1 MPKLKQ
7 LKNVF
12 LEQGYEIKDKIS
24 EGGEGIVYRAT
35 KDNQDYAIKIIKELK
50 KYREVRYLQEIE
62 NVKKLDHPNVIKA
75 EYGILTLDGEEIQ
88 YSIMELYQNDLRKLI
103 PDLTDHKKILML
115 LIELGE
121 AIKYIHSQG
130 IIHRDLKPEN
140 ILIND
145 NGELVLTDFGIAH
158 FKDSNLTKANDML
171 NNRNYLAP
179 EQKLKGNA
187 IHIGQEADIY
197 AFGLIINECF
207 TKNNPH
213 GENYRLIRDNFPFL
227 FELDVLVGRMINN
240 LSAIRPNIDGVLSE
254 LRNINQKLDEELE
267 GIKSSLTVSKEAQ
280 VEFNRDTLNE
290 ILDKASQDIY
300 FSTHDTNL
308 FANKS
313 KYNLNYHWE
322 IGYTVTPYLRDL
334 TVRTEIL
341 EICRKKFEYEMNYQD
356 GPSLKS
362 LNLEDSSDKE
372 LYDRLESILSK
383 YDACGDRF
391 SGQIKKYFI
400 GSLSYHA
407 EEALRFIEDDNYIA
421 EHVIE
426 HIDNAPILWLT
437 IFILERGIQ
446 QEELVYNIDINW
458 DRTLSYL
465 SYCDGSPLYKEETD
479 FSKKTADKIKNICEQ
494 FKATWGV
501 TYNDSG
507 DKIRFIFSSQQEYE
521 TFKKHALNLAKPHY
535 TFEGDVLD
543 LFRKANYLE
552 NQVVIIDL
560 SRDWDV
566 EITLAKIL
574 GLKKIK

>member
-1 MPKLKQ
+1 MSKLKQ
-7 LKNVF
+7 LKNEF
-12 LEQGYEIKDKIS
+12 LKQGYKIKEKIS
-24 EGGEGIVYRAT
+24 EGGEGIVYKAT
-35 KDNQDYAIKIIKELK
+35 KDNRDYAIKIIKELK
-50 KYREVRYLQEIE
+50 KDRIERYQQEIK
-62 NVKKLDHPNVIKA
+62 NVQKLNHPNVIKS
-75 EYGILTLDGEEIQ
+75 EYGTINLGEEEIQ
-88 YSIMELYQNDLRKLI
+88 FSIMGLYKNDLRSLI
-103 PDLTDHKKILML
+103 PELTDYKKIFRL
-115 LIELGE
+115 LIELGK

-140 ILIND
+140 ILIDD
-145 NGELVLTDFGIAH
+145 NGKLVLTDFGIAH
-158 FKDSNLTKANDML
+158 FKDSDLTKANDML

-187 IHIGQEADIY
+187 THIGQEVDIY

-213 GENYRLIRDNFPFL
+213 GENYRLIIDNFPFL
-227 FELDVLVGRMINN
+227 FELDRLVGRMINN
-240 LSAIRPNIDGVLSE
+240 SSETRPNIEGVLSE
-254 LRNINQKLDEELE
+254 LENVNQRLDKELE
-267 GIKSSLTVSKEAQ
+267 RIKQTLTVSKEARF
-280 VEFNRDTLNE
+280 EFSSDTLNE

-313 KYNLNYHWE
+313 KYNLQYHWE

-334 TVRTEIL
+334 AVRTEIL

-400 GSLSYHA
+400 GSLSYHV
-407 EEALRFIEDDNYIA
+407 EEALQLIEDDNYIT

-446 QEELVYNIDINW
+446 QEELVDNIDINW

-465 SYCDGSPLYKEETD
+465 SFCDSSPLYKEETD
-479 FSKKTADKIKNICEQ
+479 FSKKIADKIKNICEQ

-501 TYNDSG
+501 AYNDSG

-521 TFKKHALNLAKPHY
+521 TFKKYVLDLAKPHY
-535 TFEGDVLD
+535 VFEGDVLD
-543 LFRKANYLE
+543 LLRNENYLE
-552 NQVVIIDL
+552 NQGVILDL